1 MLLYFVYL
9 QGFHVS
15 EDLIPKMLDVIA
27 VEHEKLRL
35 LQSSQGVV
43 LDHTDAVEPTKMGT
57 TQTMM

>member
-1 MLLYFVYL
+1 
-9 QGFHVS
+9 
-15 EDLIPKMLDVIA
+15 MLDVIA

-57 TQTMM
+57 TQTMMFKNK